1 MRTSTRAAA
10 AGRTRATS
18 LRSVGYRVATYDE
31 LEWTEREPEGDDAL
45 RYVARLSDVLRAEH
59 TRSGL
64 WRYPPGAKGRRH
76 KDTIQEETF
85 VVLDG
90 TLTMY
95 LGDPPEQVEVSKG
108 SVVHVESGTVLQLT
122 NQGSEDLLVYAYGS
136 PPEQGGAEFF
146 DSAV

>member
-1 MRTSTRAAA
+1 
-10 AGRTRATS
+10 
-18 LRSVGYRVATYDE
+18 VGYRVAQFDE
-31 LEWTEREPEGDDAL
+31 LEWTEREPEGDAAA
-45 RYVARLSDVLRAEH
+45 RFVARLSDVLQAEH

-85 VVLDG
+85 VVVDG

-95 LGDPPEQVEVSKG
+95 LGDPPEKVEVPKG
-108 SVVHVESGTVLQLT
+108 GVVHVESGTVLQLT
-122 NQGSEDLLVYAYGS
+122 NQGDEDVLVYAYGS

-146 DSAV
+146 DSAI